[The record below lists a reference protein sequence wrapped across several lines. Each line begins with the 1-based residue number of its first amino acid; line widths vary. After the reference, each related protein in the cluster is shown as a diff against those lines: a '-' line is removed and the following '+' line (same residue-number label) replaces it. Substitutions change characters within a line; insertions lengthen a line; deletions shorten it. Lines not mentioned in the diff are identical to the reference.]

1 MNQVTKKELADGIEK
16 QIIDLELNIGLPKI
30 K

>member
-16 QIIDLELNIGLPKI
+16 QIIDLELNIELPKI